1 VSTSGL
7 LSASSL
13 APEQRW
19 RLTASLYERAEPLLG
34 SAASLLAI
42 LSICW
47 WRTHWAGFAA
57 LGCIAIGLTAGLLA
71 LRAAFQ
77 RAETRHNSV
86 TGQED
91 STADGWAGAFA
102 AGATTTGLLWGATS
116 FCVLMPGDDARLQ
129 LLVLLAQAAWLG
141 GAAVRN
147 AASPASVTGQVV
159 GTALPTLTGLIL
171 LPPSFVHFAAVF
183 VVLQILA
190 TFAASHIVGSQI
202 ATLMVS
208 AQRLAGAKA
217 QLERLS
223 ANDALTCIANRR
235 GFDAALQVEWAR
247 AARESADLSLL
258 LLDID
263 HFVAFNKIYRTLAG
277 DDCLRVI
284 AGHIGD
290 LMRRPADLAARFG
303 GAMFA
308 AILPA
313 TSETGARDVAER
325 LRQAIE
331 AVAIPNSGSAL
342 RVVTVS
348 VGVASMAPQPG
359 SSPHLLTALADQA
372 LYDAKQAGGNR
383 VRGASSRL
391 PLTDWQARPAS
402 NATPAGTETETVRSA
417 AAPSSPVAVAEA
429 RYPAIPPG
437 LKVLVLED
445 DAMVSMVLEDM
456 LEDMGCRVLGPFDD
470 PAATIE
476 MIERESPQVGLLD
489 VHLGQGE
496 QPYGIARALAG
507 RGVPFA
513 FVTGHGV
520 AQLPKEFIDRPVL
533 QKPFHLT
540 TMVKLVEQ
548 LARSREV

>member
-1 VSTSGL
+1 
-7 LSASSL
+7 
-13 APEQRW
+13 
-19 RLTASLYERAEPLLG
+19 
-34 SAASLLAI
+34 
-42 LSICW
+42 
-47 WRTHWAGFAA
+47 
-57 LGCIAIGLTAGLLA
+57 
-71 LRAAFQ
+71 
-77 RAETRHNSV
+77 
-86 TGQED
+86 
-91 STADGWAGAFA
+91 
-102 AGATTTGLLWGATS
+102 
-116 FCVLMPGDDARLQ
+116 
-129 LLVLLAQAAWLG
+129 
-141 GAAVRN
+141 
-147 AASPASVTGQVV
+147 
-159 GTALPTLTGLIL
+159 
-171 LPPSFVHFAAVF
+171 
-183 VVLQILA
+183 
-190 TFAASHIVGSQI
+190 
-202 ATLMVS
+202 
-208 AQRLAGAKA
+208 
-217 QLERLS
+217 
-223 ANDALTCIANRR
+223 
-235 GFDAALQVEWAR
+235 
-247 AARESADLSLL
+247 
-258 LLDID
+258 
-263 HFVAFNKIYRTLAG
+263 
-277 DDCLRVI
+277 
-284 AGHIGD
+284 
-290 LMRRPADLAARFG
+290 MRRPADLAARFG